1 MIAQKPKKQND
12 TKAIKS
18 ALKRENALLRTTL
31 NDYQKRTRVHHYIFY
46 QNACMW
52 KASKLMQKVG
62 PLLNY
67 KLKNIV
73 SESIC
78 ADLNMQDEDIINF
91 IHFFMLT
98 KRKHTIQ
105 PPI

>member
-1 MIAQKPKKQND
+1 MIIKLNIKKSKKNSKILKKQ
-12 TKAIKS
+12 I
-18 ALKRENALLRTTL
+18 
-31 NDYQKRTRVHHYIFY
+31 HHYILY
-46 QNACMW
+46 QNARMW

-73 SESIC
+73 NESIG

-105 PPI
+105 QPI

>member
-1 MIAQKPKKQND
+1 M
-12 TKAIKS
+12 
-18 ALKRENALLRTTL
+18 
-31 NDYQKRTRVHHYIFY
+31 NDYQIKY
-46 QNACMW
+46 QKIKKDFEDFI
-52 KASKLMQKVG
+52 KANSLMHLLSKCLHVESIKIDEKVG

-73 SESIC
+73 NESIG